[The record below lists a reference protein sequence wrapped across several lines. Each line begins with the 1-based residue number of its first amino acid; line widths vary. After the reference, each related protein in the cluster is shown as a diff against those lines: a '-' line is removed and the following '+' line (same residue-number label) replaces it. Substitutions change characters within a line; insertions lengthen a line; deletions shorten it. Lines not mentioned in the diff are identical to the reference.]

1 MESHVRVG
9 RRDVK
14 VTNPDKLIFPE
25 SGITKGDLID
35 YYIAIGDAMFPEVAD
50 RLITMER
57 YPDGIDGKVFWQKD
71 ISKYFPD
78 WIERKTVPKKGGTV
92 THVVVNEKAVLA
104 YLGNQAS
111 ITIHM
116 SLAKQDQVD
125 HPDQLIIDL
134 DPSVDDFAQVRR
146 AALDLRSLL
155 DDLKLHSVVKSTG
168 SRGLHVTVPL
178 DRTASFDE
186 VRVFARDLAEY
197 MVSQDPDGLT
207 IEARKENRGDRIY
220 VDWIR
225 NSLSATAV
233 APFSVRARPG
243 APVAMPLDWSEVED
257 RTLRPDRYSMKNAV
271 KEVANGHAPWKGW
284 RRRARS
290 LKDPIRRL
298 AALSEEP

>member
-1 MESHVRVG
+1 MESSVRVG

-14 VTNPDKLIFPE
+14 VTNPDKLMFPD

-35 YYIAIGDAMFPEVAD
+35 YYVAIADAMFPEAAD

-57 YPDGIDGKVFWQKD
+57 YPDGMDGKVFWQKD

-78 WIERKTVPKKGGTV
+78 WIDRKTVPKKGGTV

-104 YLGNQAS
+104 YLANQAS

-116 SLAKQDQVD
+116 SLAKKDRVD
-125 HPDQLIIDL
+125 HPDQMIIDL
-134 DPSVDDFAQVRR
+134 DPSVDDFAQVRH

-178 DRTASFDE
+178 DRSASFYE

-233 APFSVRARPG
+233 APFTVRARRG

-257 RTLRPDRYSMKNAV
+257 RKLRPDRYTMRNAV
-271 KEVANGHAPWKGW
+271 KEVAKGHDPWKGW

-290 LKDPIRRL
+290 LKEPIKRL
-298 AALSEEP
+298 ASLRD